1 MSTEEFIMHVNGM
14 RVEVVRKA
22 IKNLHLAVYPPK
34 GRVRVAAPQVM
45 SNDAVRLAVIDKL
58 GWIKRQQASFAK
70 QPRQSEREM
79 VTGETHFLLGR
90 RYRLRRITR
99 EGRIQV
105 EQSGNATIRLYAPT
119 TATAAEREAVLS
131 RWYRSKLKAEAE
143 ILFAKWQEIIGVEAT
158 NWGIR
163 RMKTKWGSCNT
174 QSKRIWLNLELAKK
188 PLECIEYIVVHELAH
203 LIERHHNGRF
213 IAVMDRYLPQWR
225 SLRKLLNSAPLKHED
240 WGY

>member
-1 MSTEEFIMHVNGM
+1 MSTEEFIMNVNGM

-58 GWIKRQQASFAK
+58 GWIKRQQASFEK

-79 VTGETHFLLGR
+79 VTGETHFLFGR
-90 RYRLRRITR
+90 RYRLRRIAR
-99 EGRIQV
+99 EGRIQI
-105 EQSGNATIRLYAPT
+105 EQTGISTIRLYAPN
-119 TATAAEREAVLS
+119 TATAEQREAALS
-131 RWYRSKLKAEAE
+131 RWYRSKLKEEAE
-143 ILFAKWQEIIGVEAT
+143 NLFAKWQQIIGVEAS

-203 LIERHHNGRF
+203 LIERHHNDRF
-213 IAVMDRYLPQWR
+213 IAVMDKHLPQWR

>member
-1 MSTEEFIMHVNGM
+1 MSTEEFILNVSGM

-34 GRVRVAAPQVM
+34 GRVRVAAPEVM

-90 RYRLRRITR
+90 RYRLRKIAR
-99 EGRIQV
+99 EGRIQI
-105 EQSGNATIRLYAPT
+105 EQTGISTIRLYAPN
-119 TATAAEREAVLS
+119 TATAEQREAALS
-131 RWYRSKLKAEAE
+131 RWYRSKLKEEAKG
-143 ILFAKWQEIIGVEAT
+143 LFAKWQQIIGVEAS

-203 LIERHHNGRF
+203 LIERHHNDRF
-213 IAVMDRYLPQWR
+213 IAVMDKHLPQWR

-240 WGY
+240 WEY